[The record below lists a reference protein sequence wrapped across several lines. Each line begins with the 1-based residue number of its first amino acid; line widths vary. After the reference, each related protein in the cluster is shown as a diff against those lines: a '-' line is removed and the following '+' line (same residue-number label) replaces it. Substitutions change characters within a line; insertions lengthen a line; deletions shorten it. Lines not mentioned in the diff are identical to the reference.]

1 MQKIDQTLL
10 GKLRMELED
19 KKQTELLGKLSENLK
34 AKIIGKQKLTLEEQ
48 IEYMKAKGI
57 QFTLMTEEKAL
68 AYLAE
73 NSYYY
78 KVTAYKHNFYRNSDG
93 TYRNLDFAHLVD
105 IAIIDMY
112 LRYALIQLSL
122 DIEHTLKAK
131 LINFITEDHGE
142 DGYSIIEEFNAF
154 ERRSF
159 LEKEYN
165 KPEQYIHV
173 KDKIFKEVKNK
184 RDYNYD
190 TYNKGNFPIWK
201 LIEMMSYGQ
210 LSSFIK
216 FYVETGKF
224 KSKQLEVAKDFLHY
238 SKNIRDSAA
247 HSRPL
252 LLNIIKLDQIE
263 ASNAKH
269 HQKKGH
275 VKQELKEYVKT
286 PLLKHKRSAHLL
298 TNFRIHDLCTLI
310 YLHDTYV
317 KGKYIRKSRKNEL
330 FKIYKRA
337 LYRGA
342 YYTEN
347 TQFTDFMTLMY
358 ACIRKYRVTS
368 V

>member
-1 MQKIDQTLL
+1 MQKIAQTLL
-10 GKLRMELED
+10 GKLE
-19 KKQTELLGKLSENLK
+19 TEWLGKLRGDLK
-34 AKIIGKQKLTLEEQ
+34 VKIQGKQKLTLEEQ
-48 IEYMKAKGI
+48 IEYMQAKGV

-68 AYLAE
+68 AYLSE

-78 KVTAYKHNFYRNSDG
+78 KVTAYKHNFHRDFDG

-112 LRYALIQLSL
+112 LRYTLIQLSL
-122 DIEHTLKAK
+122 DIEHTLKTK
-131 LINFITEDHGE
+131 LIHFITENPGE
-142 DGYSIIEEFNAF
+142 DGYSIIEEFNTF
-154 ERRSF
+154 ERKSF
-159 LEKEYN
+159 LKKEYN
-165 KPEQYIHV
+165 KPEKYIHV

-190 TYNKGNFPIWK
+190 TYTKGNFPIWK

-224 KSKQLEVAKDFLHY
+224 KSKQLEVAKNFLHY

-247 HSRPL
+247 HNRPI
-252 LLNIIKLDQIE
+252 LLNVIQLNQIE

-269 HQKKGH
+269 HQKKGQ

-286 PLLKHKRSAHLL
+286 PLLKHKCSANIL

-317 KGKYIRKSRKNEL
+317 KGKYIRKARKNEL

-337 LYRGA
+337 LYRRS
-342 YYTEN
+342 YYKEN
-347 TQFTDFMTLMY
+347 PQFTEFMTLMY